1 MKRLTKNE
9 LLEALKAFTEGALG
23 GLRLPVEL
31 QEEDEAPPLPRRPEV
46 HTMGLR
52 DYTEAQRKAPYVI
65 HQVVT
70 ARDVQQP
77 GQLLESTAVVRSIFA
92 VYHPDGHEGPLALL
106 GCMERLRI
114 ALLKQGV
121 VGRQFTLD
129 TRAGVEYLVYP
140 DNIPPFYAGEMV
152 STWIL
157 PPVGREVAKC
167 L

>member
-9 LLEALKAFTEGALG
+9 LLEALKAFTEEALG

-106 GCMERLRI
+106 GW
-114 ALLKQGV
+114 
-121 VGRQFTLD
+121 
-129 TRAGVEYLVYP
+129 AGVEYLVYP